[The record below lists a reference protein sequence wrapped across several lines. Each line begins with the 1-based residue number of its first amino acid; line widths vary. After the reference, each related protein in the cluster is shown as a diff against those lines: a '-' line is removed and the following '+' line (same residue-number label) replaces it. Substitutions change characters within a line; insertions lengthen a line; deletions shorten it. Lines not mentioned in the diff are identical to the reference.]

1 MTGKVACITGATAGI
16 GRACV
21 HRFIAGGWRVI
32 ALGRR
37 ASRLLELKRNHTEK
51 QLYTAQLDVR
61 DRKKV
66 RDFFDNLLMEWSK
79 IDLLV
84 NNAGLAR
91 GLGSIEEGDFED
103 WDEMIDVN
111 VKGLL
116 NVTRMVAPKMVRQN
130 SGHIINVGS
139 LAGKEVYAKGN
150 VYCATKHAVDALT
163 RAMRLDLT
171 PKGVKVSAVHPGLAE
186 TEFSVV
192 RFRGDETRAK
202 KVYEGFRP
210 LTGDDVAE
218 TIFYVANAPAHVNVA
233 DVVLLPSAQAASG
246 VVARDWTPQK
256 F

>member
-1 MTGKVACITGATAGI
+1 MIAKTACITGATAGI

-21 HRFIAGGWRVI
+21 RRFIAGGWRVI
-32 ALGRR
+32 AIGRR
-37 ASRLLELKRNHTEK
+37 ASRLLELKKNYSEK
-51 QLYTAQLDVR
+51 ELHTAQLDVR

-79 IDLLV
+79 IDLLI

-91 GLGSIEEGDFED
+91 GLNLIDEGDFED

-111 VKGLL
+111 LRGLL
-116 NVTRMVAPKMVRQN
+116 NVTRMVAPMMTRHN
-130 SGHIINVGS
+130 AGHIINVGS
-139 LAGKEVYAKGN
+139 LAGKEVYARGN

-171 PKGVKVSAVHPGLAE
+171 PRGVKVSAIHPGLAE

-210 LTGDDVAE
+210 LTGEDVAE
-218 TIFYVANAPAHVNVA
+218 TIFYMANAPAHVNLA
-233 DVVLLPSAQAASG
+233 DVVILPAAQAASG
-246 VVARDWTPQK
+246 VVARELTPQK